1 MKFSLFSSH
10 RLLPRFDRP
19 QTWLSALALAI
30 GLAAPAHAA
39 ERLTIRLGPVQQTV
53 EVSDL
58 ARFAQTGEVP
68 DSLNLFAPLLNA
80 DTQQALTSRLLVEPE
95 VAEKLMDDLMQTSA
109 GERILGTINLALPD
123 SSPQTIKTAIANA
136 TQQREGLSVIGF
148 LRGYPDQTLTIDA
161 RSAIVLA
168 SQMNLPYWHSQALG
182 SLLQSELTVPDA
194 SFNAQFDPTQ
204 LGPEWVRQQT
214 LTFHDYDRNRSIPVD
229 LYWSRH
235 TRGPLIVI
243 SHGFGAD
250 RRFLSYLGYHLA
262 SYGFSVAAI
271 EHPGSNV
278 TWLTQIATQTSYG
291 TPSEILPAN
300 EFIDRPKDV
309 SFLLDQLRRL
319 NEYSLTFR
327 GKFNTQQTTV
337 IGHSLGG
344 YTALALAGGQLDLA
358 QLRQFC
364 DVRQLVG
371 LAPADWLQ
379 CAAVD
384 LPTDQP
390 VNLRDPRVVQ
400 AIALN
405 PVIGHLFSAASLSKI
420 TVPVM
425 MLSST
430 DDAITPA
437 VSQQLLPF
445 AQLRMKNKYLLA
457 AIGGTHLSAGD
468 PANLNQALTQSLFV
482 RERRGE
488 DTEVL
493 RQMLRGTTLAFVEQM
508 TPQARRYAPFLSSA
522 YVQSFSSPSLQLRL
536 SSSLPASLSNWLSA
550 AVPIEQ
556 FVSTALLQQ
565 GRHRNAAECNTS
577 VSCVFSRLPLVM
589 FILPGGLPLVAG
601 KFRLDRWQQRRDRRT
616 RRL

>member
-1 MKFSLFSSH
+1 MLSSR
-10 RLLPRFDRP
+10 RLLLRFDRP
-19 QTWLSALALAI
+19 PTWLTSLALAI
-30 GLAAPAHAA
+30 GLAAPAQAA
-39 ERLTIRLGPVQQTV
+39 EQLTVRLGPVQQTV
-53 EVSDL
+53 EVADL
-58 ARFAQTGEVP
+58 AQFARTGEVP
-68 DSLNLFAPLLNA
+68 DSLKLFAPLLNP

-109 GERILGTINLALPD
+109 GERILSTINLALPD

-148 LRGYPDQTLTIDA
+148 LRGYPDRTVTIDA

-194 SFNAQFDPTQ
+194 SFQAQFDPTQ
-204 LGPEWVRQQT
+204 LGQEWVRQQT

-229 LYWSRH
+229 LFWSRRP
-235 TRGPLIVI
+235 RGPLIVI

-262 SYGFSVAAI
+262 SHGFSVAAI

-309 SFLLDQLRRL
+309 SFLLDQLGRL
-319 NEYSLTFR
+319 NDYSLTFR
-327 GKFNTQQTTV
+327 GKFNTEQTTV

-364 DVRQLVG
+364 DLRQTVG
-371 LAPADWLQ
+371 LSPADWLQ

-390 VNLRDPRVVQ
+390 ENLRDPRVVQ

-405 PVIGHLFSAASLSKI
+405 PVIGKLFSAASLSKI

-445 AQLRMKNKYLLA
+445 TQLQMKNKYLLT

-508 TPQARRYAPFLSSA
+508 TPQARRYAPFLSSD
-522 YVQSFSSPSLQLRL
+522 YVQSFSSASLQLRL

-565 GRHRNAAECNTS
+565 GHPRNAAECNTS

-601 KFRLDRWQQRRDRRT
+601 KFRLDRWQQRRDRKSHRP
-616 RRL
+616 